1 MYRPKGVVFG
11 LIWSGKGNRICLR
24 NLEKSTIFADSVNH
38 RHFSYFALRF
48 LSRVVASL
56 RRFSEKND
64 FVLSGAFAV
73 MRVSYNNSNNNKL
86 YLERRVTLVT

>member
-56 RRFSEKND
+56 RRFSEKKI
-64 FVLSGAFAV
+64 LS
-73 MRVSYNNSNNNKL
+73 
-86 YLERRVTLVT
+86 LVALLQLCVFRTITATTINFI